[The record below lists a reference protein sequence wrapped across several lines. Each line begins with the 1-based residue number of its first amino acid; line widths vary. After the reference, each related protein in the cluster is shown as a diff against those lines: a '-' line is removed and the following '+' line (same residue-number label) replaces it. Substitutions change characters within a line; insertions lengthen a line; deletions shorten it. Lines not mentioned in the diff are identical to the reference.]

1 MSSAK
6 YFASGTAYSYQ
17 ATGPENNAGTWK
29 VAPATSAHYRTRI
42 VVHMPTNPSR
52 FNGTVVVEWLNV
64 SGGGDGAVDSVYLS
78 PELERAGF
86 AWVGVSAQQ
95 VGIDNLR
102 QKDPARYGSL
112 MDPGDQYS
120 YDIYTQAARALLV
133 GGHANPLAPL
143 HPKRLLA
150 VGESQSALYLTTY
163 IDAIQ
168 PLYHVFDGFLVHSRA
183 GGAVGIPGASP
194 SGSFGGDVHIR
205 TDIGVPVLM
214 MITETDETFGGYYQ
228 ARQPD
233 TRFIRLWDVA
243 GASHADSYIVT
254 AQELKSLGCTSVDE
268 APSHFIFEA
277 ALSAI
282 NTWMVTGSPPPSAP
296 RMEVQ
301 VVDGTPTVQTNTS
314 GTAIGGI
321 QGPWERVPIAAYSN
335 TTPAGSAGFCVTVR
349 VDSSLQRSAAQ
360 IPVWDQVVL
369 PEGIHD
375 GDGRGHQGGIHPSG
389 RQGSR
394 ARLRQT
400 GPVLTAG
407 RWLIASPLR
416 DFPGSPYAVDTAP
429 VRHREHRDGGQGHFS
444 TRGCSGL
451 SQNVRVGRP
460 DDVQRSGGHL
470 RQGAAFVSCGALRR
484 ALSEAAVT
492 ARDR

>member
-1 MSSAK
+1 MTLGVTGAGLAGQISIVSAPASAETSQGDAPNGGEPGQLSGPVEPADAAYLIAGAWGPSLK
-6 YFASGTAYSYQ
+6 AAGYEQREYFASGTAYSYQ
-17 ATGPENNAGTWK
+17 ATGPENNAGTWR
-29 VAPATSAHYRTRI
+29 VAPATSASLPHSNRGAHADKSIAVQRDSGRGVAKRQRRRGWRRRLGVLVTR
-42 VVHMPTNPSR
+42 V
-52 FNGTVVVEWLNV
+52 GTSGVCLGGRLSAAGGNRQPAPKGSGALWLT
-64 SGGGDGAVDSVYLS
+64 DGS
-78 PELERAGF
+78 
-86 AWVGVSAQQ
+86 
-95 VGIDNLR
+95 
-102 QKDPARYGSL
+102 
-112 MDPGDQYS
+112 GDQYS
-120 YDIYTQAARALLV
+120 YDIFTQAARALLV

-254 AQELKSLGCTSVDE
+254 PQSLKSLGCASVDE

-296 RMEVQ
+296 RMQVQ

-335 TTPAGSAGFCVTVR
+335 TTPPGSAGFCV
-349 VDSSLQRSAAQ
+349 LF
-360 IPVWDQVVL
+360 
-369 PEGIHD
+369 G
-375 GDGRGHQGGIHPSG
+375 
-389 RQGSR
+389 
-394 ARLRQT
+394 
-400 GPVLTAG
+400 
-407 RWLIASPLR
+407 
-416 DFPGSPYAVDTAP
+416 
-429 VRHREHRDGGQGHFS
+429 S
-444 TRGCSGL
+444 TR
-451 SQNVRVGRP
+451 P
-460 DDVQRSGGHL
+460 
-470 RQGAAFVSCGALRR
+470 F
-484 ALSEAAVT
+484 SEAQLKSLYGTKSSYLKAFAT
-492 ARDR
+492 ATDEDIKAGYILLADKAQVLAFAKQVQF